1 MRILALVPG
10 GIEQQFLFFPTLDS
24 LKAAYPAAQIDVA
37 IQPAVKD
44 AYRIAKSVKETLL
57 FDFAGR
63 KSLSDWGNLLGTI
76 RDREYELALC
86 ADPSW
91 LMGATLWMT
100 GIPTRIGYQG
110 AADRLYTQTV
120 PRQVNQPFTT
130 QYHDLVAGL
139 GLSQARPAT
148 AVSVP
153 TPDLAWADGER
164 QRLGLDR
171 GGYVLVQVG
180 AYPVNYW
187 QIVLEDVQKKQ
198 PTLPIVLLKDFKDK
212 AGAADVANLAASMS
226 TLKVT
231 SPSNYGQT
239 VAMIAGSSLMLCTE
253 GPTLQLGIATEA
265 FTVALLGTG
274 KAEQLMP
281 ESDRLVG
288 IKSPTG
294 KLADIVPQS
303 ILDRVW
309 QG

>member
-37 IQPAVKD
+37 IQAEAKS
-44 AYRIAKSVKETLL
+44 AYQIAKSVKETLL

-63 KSLSDWGNLLGTI
+63 KSLSDWGNLLGTM
-76 RDREYELALC
+76 RDREYELAIS

-91 LMGATLWMT
+91 IMGATLWMT
-100 GIPTRIGYQG
+100 GIPTRIGYAG
-110 AADRLYTQTV
+110 KADRFYTQTV
-120 PRQVNQPFTT
+120 ARQADRPFTE
-130 QYHDLVAGL
+130 QYHSLVTGL
-139 GLSQARPAT
+139 GLSQALPAT
-148 AVSVP
+148 AVGVP

-187 QIVLEDVQKKQ
+187 QIVLEDFQKKQ
-198 PTLPIVLLKDFKDK
+198 PKLPLVVLKDK
-212 AGAADVANLAASMS
+212 ASARDVANLTAAMPQ
-226 TLKVT
+226 LKVT
-231 SPSNYGQT
+231 SPDNFGQT

-274 KAEQLMP
+274 KAELLMP
-281 ESDRLVG
+281 VSDRLVG